1 MANNTL
7 RVYWRSSGSLHNHV
21 ADLYGTSSNY
31 TCTPPMGSNYCDV
44 SEIVCGEVYTVV
56 VAPLA
61 QDGTKITFCPRRMY
75 SGGAGRVHFLF
86 HLEEF
91 EENY

>member
-31 TCTPPMGSNYCDV
+31 TCTPPIGSNYCDV

-75 SGGAGRVHFLF
+75 SGGGGHFD
-86 HLEEF
+86 LEEF
-91 EENY
+91 AENN